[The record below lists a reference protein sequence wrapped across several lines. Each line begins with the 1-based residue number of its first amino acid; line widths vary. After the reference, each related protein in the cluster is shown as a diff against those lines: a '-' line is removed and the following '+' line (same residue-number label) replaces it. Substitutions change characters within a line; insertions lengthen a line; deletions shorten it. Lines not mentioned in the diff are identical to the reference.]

1 MMDSVGEVPAVNNSK
16 EAVKDDIVELN
27 GGVRHLQ
34 EELEA
39 EMIVG
44 TEVTV
49 GAEIGVGAETREG
62 AGTGAGVGALNGVG
76 IQGSSIPRVC
86 LSDHSAFLSHMMTC
100 GLKIGQEGK
109 DFLKNI
115 PQPFANKLPG
125 GFQMSSME
133 VKC

>member
-1 MMDSVGEVPAVNNSK
+1 MMDSVGEVTTVNNSE

-49 GAEIGVGAETREG
+49 EAEIGVGTETREG
-62 AGTGAGVGALNGVG
+62 AGAGVRALNGVG
-76 IQGSSIPRVC
+76 IPGFTIPRVC

-100 GLKIGQEGK
+100 SLKIGQEGK
-109 DFLKNI
+109 DFLDNI

>member
-1 MMDSVGEVPAVNNSK
+1 MMDGMVEVPAVNNS
-16 EAVKDDIVELN
+16 EDAVKDDIVELN

-39 EMIVG
+39 EMITG

-49 GAEIGVGAETREG
+49 GAET
-62 AGTGAGVGALNGVG
+62 GVGALNGVG
-76 IQGSSIPRVC
+76 IQGSTIPRVC

-109 DFLKNI
+109 DFLVNI